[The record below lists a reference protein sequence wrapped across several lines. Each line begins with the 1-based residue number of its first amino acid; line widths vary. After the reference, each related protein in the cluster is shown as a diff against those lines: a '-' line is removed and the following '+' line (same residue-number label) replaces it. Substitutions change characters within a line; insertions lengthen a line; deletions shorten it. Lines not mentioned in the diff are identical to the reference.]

1 MAPAPLTTPGKRA
14 GIWNGRSTPGSLK
27 ASTTFSR
34 TVVLSGKGDGV
45 RLLLGE
51 PLMRLFKWA
60 RRSWQGVYAILR
72 MHHLVELLRDHFD
85 DL

>member
-1 MAPAPLTTPGKRA
+1 MPWPLSPRLENVPDWK
-14 GIWNGRSTPGSLK
+14 GRQTPGSLK

-34 TVVLSGKGDGV
+34 TVALSGKGGGV

-51 PLMRLFKWA
+51 PLMQLFKFA
-60 RRSWQGVYAILR
+60 RRSWQGIYALLR
-72 MHHLVELLRDHFD
+72 MHHLFELLRDHFD